1 MKKYISAAIL
11 LSLTSCSA
19 FYDAEFK
26 DLHEL
31 ASANSRIVVPVEG
44 GTAEFTVYSNGK
56 VTVDAEGAEACSASL
71 DATSFSGDHKL
82 TVEFPRNDGMRRMV
96 RLCLSLDGGVKKDT
110 LYALQ
115 EGEQAYLR
123 CPSPYKI
130 VDGSAAGMAGF
141 DIETNIGLDELETE
155 INYITGSQG
164 WISAVTPDLSGIIVE
179 TTAAEDEAARGSV
192 TLHYTDG
199 WGESHD
205 VALFVTRTDKNG
217 KYGHQLSFAEVAA
230 YAGRG
235 EIADEVY
242 TEAVVISDC
251 SSANMELNPS
261 ISYNKVDT
269 DENSRTAYVQALD
282 ASSGFRLKFVNP
294 SDNLLVHGTVVS
306 LSLYGTTVE
315 KDERTES
322 YTIYGLSGANLLDSR
337 SGTSVTPNRKK
348 VSELSDKDIY
358 TYVTVPDMEFA
369 CKWGA
374 YTNVYENYTLKS
386 SVNES
391 ATKNNNRLDGW
402 ATLLHDA
409 DGHAIYAPVN
419 MLCLWR
425 RSGEGVPQGIGPLT
439 GIVVSNDI
447 RRYGNVGRYQ
457 IRVLDE
463 SGFGQEKDGK
473 GAFTTLAEW
482 DGAPYQYR
490 FSQYAAN
497 PRYAYAKLASIVPSD
512 DFSSS
517 NTTPRGELRCENSQM
532 GSDTTYPLSS
542 FTSYTS
548 PSAENLGACPTS
560 PASLYRKALCL
571 STEIKGWFEWQ
582 DNEVCGYKGL
592 VMDINT
598 EGISG
603 SLVQVHYAFS
613 VGKVSAASS
622 QHFPAHWCTEYSC
635 DGGATWT
642 LVKDA
647 ATGSDYVHLRTLPW
661 WDTTIGGVNYRTNSY
676 CGLGCTEHLAYLPA
690 EALAGSLLKLRI
702 RPYDD
707 VMTVFPSEWD
717 GEVETARVRH
727 NTNEKATTISFDFI
741 HVSYK

>member
-31 ASANSRIVVPVEG
+31 ATPEHRLVVPREG
-44 GTAEFTVYSNGK
+44 GSAEFTVYSNGK

-96 RLCLSLDGGVKKDT
+96 RLCLSLDGGVKRDT
-110 LYALQ
+110 LYAMQ
-115 EGEQAYLR
+115 EGGQAYLR
-123 CPSPYKI
+123 CTSPYKI
-130 VDGSAAGMAGF
+130 VDGSKEGIAGF
-141 DIETNIGLDELETE
+141 GIETNIDIEDLSTRVS
-155 INYITGSQG
+155 YISGPQD
-164 WISAVTPDLSGIIVE
+164 WIVSVTPDLSGIIVG
-179 TTAAEDEAARGSV
+179 TLAAADEAARACVILSYV
-192 TLHYTDG
+192 DG
-199 WGESHD
+199 WGESLEVD
-205 VALFVTRTDKNG
+205 LFITRTDKEG
-217 KYGHQLSFAEVAA
+217 RYGRQLSFAEVAA
-230 YAGRG
+230 YSGRG
-235 EIADEVY
+235 TLNEELFTDAL
-242 TEAVVISDC
+242 VVSDY

-261 ISYNKVDT
+261 INYDKVDT
-269 DENSRTAYVQALD
+269 DENRRTAYVQAPD
-282 ASSGFRLKFVNP
+282 GSMGFRLKFAEP
-294 SDNLLVHGTVVS
+294 EDNLLVHGTYVTI
-306 LSLYGTTVE
+306 SLYGARVD
-315 KDERTES
+315 KDALTES
-322 YTIYGLSGANLLDSR
+322 YTISGLSGSSILDSR
-337 SGTSVTPNRKK
+337 AGGPVTPKSRLIT
-348 VSELSDKDIY
+348 ELGDADIY
-358 TYVTVPDMEFA
+358 TYVSIPDMEFA
-369 CKWGA
+369 CKWGS

-386 SVNES
+386 QVNES
-391 ATKNNNRLDGW
+391 AAKNNNRLDGW
-402 ATLLHDA
+402 ATLLV
-409 DGHAIYAPVN
+409 DGMGNAIYAPVN

-425 RSGEGVPQGIGPLT
+425 RSGAGVPQGRGPLT

-463 SGFGQEKDGK
+463 SGFGQKKDGK

-497 PRYAYAKLASIVPSD
+497 PRYAYAKLASVVPSD

-532 GSDTTYPLSS
+532 GSETTYPLGS

-560 PASLYRKALCL
+560 PASAYRKALCL

-603 SLVQVHYAFS
+603 SMVQVHYAFCA
-613 VGKVSAASS
+613 GKISAASS

-635 DGGATWT
+635 DGGVTWT
-642 LVKDA
+642 LAKDA
-647 ATGSDYVHLRTLPW
+647 ATGSDYVHLRSLPW
-661 WDTTIGGVNYRTNSY
+661 WDTTIAGVKYCTSAY
-676 CGLGCTEHLAYLPA
+676 CGLGCTEHVVYLPA
-690 EALAGSLLKLRI
+690 EALAGSLLKVRI

-707 VMTVFPSEWD
+707 YMTVFPTEWD
-717 GEVETARVRH
+717 GNVETARVRH
-727 NTNEKATTISFDFI
+727 NTNEKATTIQFDFI
-741 HVSYK
+741 HISYR